1 MHRQVFLVLLWLA
14 AVLGLLAGEPALA
27 SRALA
32 AGPPK
37 VGLALSGGGARGIAH
52 IGVLA
57 ELERLGLKVD
67 YIAGTSMGSIVG
79 GLYAAGY
86 TPKQIKAILDRVD
99 WEEVFSSKPRRRLL
113 RYDKKRQS
121 DYLLEV
127 GIKMDEIV
135 LPGGILSGYKLD
147 ALLNSVCLPVAGIRD
162 FDHLPIPYRAVA
174 TDIVTGDL
182 VILDHGSLAEAMR
195 ISMSIPGVFP
205 PYHYQGRLLV
215 DGGLVQNLPVETVKA
230 MGAEVVIAVDVS
242 TPLRTRDKLQNFIQ
256 VLDQTIAIHLIK
268 ATEQQAKLADLVI
281 RPDLS
286 AFASGDFKQAQG
298 ILEAGTEA
306 ARAMAGP
313 LRRLARARGIPL
325 EPYRRPGLEPVKGLV
340 VAKVTLDGPSS
351 FRSELRRMAP
361 FKPGSRVTVDDLNQS
376 VQKLYGLGTVESV
389 SYQVLPAGGG
399 ANEVR
404 FRIIPKKLGEVA
416 GRMKLKLGLN
426 SERTDP
432 MELALEFRRDLE
444 KLPGAQAR
452 LNLMMGNSYGGGLAL
467 VMEDRPW
474 SGLFIRPR
482 LSYYS
487 RMHDIYQDREIRAE
501 YSVDTLAFSLTAGQ
515 YLGTWGEVSLGY
527 VLANQSVDA
536 QIITISVPEPS
547 HRLAGFRADF
557 NVDTMDRL
565 PFPHSGLLSELNYTH
580 MLGAVGSELD
590 FLRLDWRGSLA
601 IPLGQR
607 HLLRPVWRLVTSFD
621 SDPPFSQSVFMGGF
635 EGMWGYAYQ
644 EFMGQDLARFQLI
657 YRYRLTNALY
667 LRLAGNLGGI
677 WDSLQQARRNWNQV
691 YWGGGVGLGLET
703 PLGPLELALGFGEVG
718 RVNAYLS
725 FGNDF

>member
-1 MHRQVFLVLLWLA
+1 MHRQLFSITIYLA
-14 AVLGLLAGEPALA
+14 AVLALAGSLFCPQPP
-27 SRALA
+27 ALA
-32 AGPPK
+32 AGRPK

-57 ELERLGLKVD
+57 ELERIGLKVD

-86 TPKQIKAILDRVD
+86 TPQQIKAILDRVE
-99 WEEVFSSKPRRRLL
+99 WNEVFSSKPQRRLL
-113 RYDKKRQS
+113 RYDKKRDS

-127 GIKMDEIV
+127 GLKMDEIV

-147 ALLNSVCLPVAGIRD
+147 ALLNSVCLPVAHIRD
-162 FDHLPIPYRAVA
+162 FDRLPIPYRAVA
-174 TDIVTGDL
+174 TDIVNGDM
-182 VILDHGSLAEAMR
+182 VILDQGSLAEAMR

-242 TPLRTRDKLQNFIQ
+242 TPLRSRDKLQNFIQ

-268 ATEQQAKLADLVI
+268 ATERQAKLADLVI
-281 RPDLS
+281 RPDLK
-286 AFASGDFKQAQG
+286 AFASGDFNKADG
-298 ILEAGTEA
+298 ILQAGTEA

-313 LRRLARARGIPL
+313 LRQLARRRGIPL
-325 EPYRRPGLEPVKGLV
+325 APYTRPGLKPVKGVV

-351 FRSELRRMAP
+351 FRSELRQMAP
-361 FKPGSRVTVDDLNQS
+361 FKPGSRVTVDELNQS

-389 SYQVLPAGGG
+389 SYQVLPAPGGG
-399 ANEVR
+399 NEVR
-404 FRIIPKKLGEVA
+404 FKIIPKKLGEVA
-416 GRMKLKLGLN
+416 GRMRLKLGLN

-432 MELALEFRRDLE
+432 MQLALEFRHDLE
-444 KLPGAQAR
+444 NLPGTQAR
-452 LNLMMGNSYGGGLAL
+452 LEFMMGNSYGGGLSL
-467 VMEDRPW
+467 VMQDRPW
-474 SGLFIRPR
+474 SGLFIRPEF
-482 LSYYS
+482 SYYS

-547 HRLAGFRADF
+547 HRLAGFRAGF
-557 NVDTMDRL
+557 NVDTMDRM
-565 PFPHSGLLSELNYTH
+565 PFPTSGLLSELSYSH
-580 MLGAVGSELD
+580 MLSAVGSDMD
-590 FLRLDWRGSLA
+590 FFRLDWRGSVA
-601 IPLGQR
+601 IPLGQK

-635 EGMWGYAYQ
+635 DGMWGYAYE
-644 EFMGQDLARFQLI
+644 EFLGQDLARFQLI
-657 YRYRLTNALY
+657 YRYRLTPVVY
-667 LRLAGNLGGI
+667 LRLAGNVGGV
-677 WDSLQQARRNWNQV
+677 WYSLDQARRNWSQV
-691 YWGGGVGLGLET
+691 YWGGGLGLGVET
-703 PLGPLELALGFGEVG
+703 PLGPLEVALGFGEVG
-718 RVNAYLS
+718 RINAYLA
-725 FGNDF
+725 FGNNF